1 MTKYVLVILVAV
13 IFGIVIGVFLAVTR
27 ISNKASDGMCI
38 RANDGE
44 VYLRI
49 SEAGQE
55 KLADPTTRLL
65 LLKVTDVS
73 TRNNQLL

>member
-13 IFGIVIGVFLAVTR
+13 ICGIVIGVFLAAAK
-27 ISNKASDGMCI
+27 ISDRASDGVCI

-55 KLADPTTRLL
+55 KLADPTTKLL

>member
-1 MTKYVLVILVAV
+1 MTKYLLVIFAAV
-13 IFGIVIGVFLAVTR
+13 VFGIVLGIFIGVTR
-27 ISNKASDGMCI
+27 ISERASDGVCI

>member
-1 MTKYVLVILVAV
+1 MTKYVLVILAAV
-13 IFGIVIGVFLAVTR
+13 ICGIVIGVFLAVTR
-27 ISNKASDGMCI
+27 ISNRTSDGVCI

-65 LLKVTDVS
+65 LLKVTDIS